1 MVSLQQINYILTLV
15 ETKHFQRASE
25 LCFVTQPTLSMQ
37 LKKAEEDLGYKIFD
51 RDTKEL
57 SLTSFGEK
65 LIPILRD
72 VNYET
77 LKIQKLVDEMKGSFK
92 EVVRIGLIPTI
103 STYLIPDLF
112 SEWKKMFSGIQI
124 IIKEL
129 KSQDLVIAL
138 ENKQVDLGIMAGPYV
153 ANSIRTIPLFTEEI
167 KAYINTD
174 KEDFVFTTMLT
185 ESHPWLLSQGNCLRT
200 QMVHFCDLKK
210 NNADEWDY
218 EGGSLDVL
226 LEMVNQNGGYT
237 LIPKEYEK
245 RVRFNQHFIKRIYSP
260 DKNDVP
266 ARQVIA
272 MTPERNS
279 KWDLVE
285 KIVRSIQLY
294 YGNQEDVNYQ
304 VLSWK

>member
-1 MVSLQQINYILTLV
+1 MITLQQINYILTLA

-57 SLTSFGEK
+57 SLTNFGEK
-65 LIPILRD
+65 LIPILREI
-72 VNYET
+72 NYET
-77 LKIQKLVDEMKGSFK
+77 LKIQKLVLEMKGDYK
-92 EVVRIGLIPTI
+92 EVIRIGLIPTI

-129 KSQDLVIAL
+129 KSEDLVLAI
-138 ENKQVDLGIMAGPYV
+138 ENKQVDLGIMAGPFV
-153 ANSIRTIPLFTEEI
+153 DNSIRTIPLFTEEI

-174 KEDFVFTTMLT
+174 KEDFVFTTTLT
-185 ESHPWLLSQGNCLRT
+185 ELHPWLLSQGNCLRT

-210 NNADEWDY
+210 KDVDEWDY

-245 RVRFNQHFIKRIYSP
+245 RIRFNQHFVKRIYSP
-260 DKNDVP
+260 DKKEVP
-266 ARQVIA
+266 ARQIIA
-272 MTPERNS
+272 MASNRNS
-279 KWDLVE
+279 KWELME
-285 KIVRSIQLY
+285 KLIRSIQLF
-294 YGNQEDVNYQ
+294 YGNQSEDNYQ
-304 VLSWK
+304 ILSWK